1 MLISRPV
8 LRSLRSYFVR
18 KSSVDIQ
25 HISLCSTT
33 WCEGLICAAKVM
45 VCTRDPPLWRT
56 LEWWDVLALDCPTN
70 VQEDK
75 SPVTSEHNVQR
86 WFCYDNLLCDII
98 TVLPCWD
105 HLPFL
110 LFCCFFFFLQFTLMF
125 QMHNWFFFFFL
136 LLSSSFYLF
145 CYLNCHFFGCLFLNK
160 CLVLFGIKNKMKRK
174 VHACDD

>member
-1 MLISRPV
+1 MYVKKNERTYGSRVGSELPPVVCLEGVRFLTCIIWIASMHISRPV
-8 LRSLRSYFVR
+8 LRRLRETILWE

-33 WCEGLICAAKVM
+33 RCEGLICAAKVM

-86 WFCYDNLLCDII
+86 SKLFCYDDLLCDIV

-105 HLPFL
+105 LLPFL
-110 LFCCFFFFLQFTLMF
+110 LFC
-125 QMHNWFFFFFL
+125 
-136 LLSSSFYLF
+136 
-145 CYLNCHFFGCLFLNK
+145 
-160 CLVLFGIKNKMKRK
+160 
-174 VHACDD
+174 